1 MGGLFKITLCL
12 KKRKTWKLMH
22 RGVRWSILGVIF
34 EARETHK
41 SQKKQ
46 LLLTLF
52 FSVVFWCRK
61 GGGRA
66 EQRMVVTGV
75 WSLKRSY
82 FSDKR
87 SYSVSPFLC
96 IL

>member
-1 MGGLFKITLCL
+1 
-12 KKRKTWKLMH
+12 MH

-34 EARETHK
+34 EAREAHK

-61 GGGRA
+61 GGGEPRRECGELA
-66 EQRMVVTGV
+66 CGP
-75 WSLKRSY
+75 LKE
-82 FSDKR
+82 
-87 SYSVSPFLC
+87 V